1 MLPDVSSL
9 SPPQN
14 HSHVSPDIHQIFPFL
29 GVLSLSGLE
38 LTSKHTILISQGTRE
53 EPPNLRAGRP
63 LTHHCAQIPHGST
76 PEPGRATLCP
86 LTGPCHSSRTVVPK
100 EDRPVY
106 RAGAPISAA
115 LYLTGHLAYRTDSM
129 NYFWAV
135 VKAIMVITGPS
146 GTQLSFLTS

>member
-1 MLPDVSSL
+1 M
-9 SPPQN
+9 
-14 HSHVSPDIHQIFPFL
+14 
-29 GVLSLSGLE
+29 
-38 LTSKHTILISQGTRE
+38 
-53 EPPNLRAGRP
+53 
-63 LTHHCAQIPHGST
+63 
-76 PEPGRATLCP
+76 CP

-106 RAGAPISAA
+106 RAGAPISVA
-115 LYLTGHLAYRTDSM
+115 LYVTGHLAYCTDSM